1 VAVQALTVAA
11 NIATGG
17 QSWSQVTGGG
27 EAGRSVAVSPDSG
40 TVYVV
45 VEHFSGNGDD
55 FTTTAF
61 RA

>member
-1 VAVQALTVAA
+1 
-11 NIATGG
+11 
-17 QSWSQVTGGG
+17 
-27 EAGRSVAVSPDSG
+27 VSPDSG

-55 FTTTAF
+55 FTITAF